1 MIEKNYNTTEPRDVF
16 PFDINHML
24 YLDSNIFI
32 GLVISK
38 LLRIAKTKTDL
49 INIVASV
56 NLLLIRMKKHGSACV
71 CFILLLKK
79 ILGKQFKVFHKF
91 ADTANEFTRLFS
103 LQVIY
108 TCLCTCIF

>member
-1 MIEKNYNTTEPRDVF
+1 MIEKNNNTTELRDVF
-16 PFDINHML
+16 PFDINHMP

-32 GLVISK
+32 GLVVSK
-38 LLRIAKTKTDL
+38 LLCIAKTKTDL
-49 INIVASV
+49 INIVARV